1 MAKNRGNKNR
11 FPFSFKI
18 DKDRVKLQVRK
29 MIKKSNKRRVITF
42 VILVVLLI
50 GAGIAVYTTD
60 YGSNSLNNSGV
71 VIEPGETGKTNDRGN
86 MNSSERSDSFLNK
99 KIIENNLSLQYDKEL
114 NIKPEKDEKPDR
126 GSQSDNEIK
135 ATEDTQVEEVMTRPV
150 NPPLRAKDNRT
161 FELLKPVSGEILRDP
176 GWYFHPVFE
185 DWRYQT
191 GVIIDGKAGDIVM
204 AAASGTVRSVRE
216 DEYYGIIVEVEHQ
229 GGWRTLYGNLQR
241 SSVSP
246 GEVISK
252 GQEIGRI
259 GNTGIMEEPSLYFEL
274 RNGEGPVNPLDYIK

>member
-1 MAKNRGNKNR
+1 
-11 FPFSFKI
+11 
-18 DKDRVKLQVRK
+18 
-29 MIKKSNKRRVITF
+29 
-42 VILVVLLI
+42 
-50 GAGIAVYTTD
+50 
-60 YGSNSLNNSGV
+60 
-71 VIEPGETGKTNDRGN
+71 
-86 MNSSERSDSFLNK
+86 
-99 KIIENNLSLQYDKEL
+99 
-114 NIKPEKDEKPDR
+114 
-126 GSQSDNEIK
+126 
-135 ATEDTQVEEVMTRPV
+135 MTRPV